1 MEGGGGSCC
10 WWVEARG
17 VAQHRIMHKTITFP
31 AHPLLQVTE
40 LSRDYSTPNVNGLR
54 NHGLNDHSNIA
65 VGGSL
70 PEIRGLEKESLPS
83 DTRHDSNP

>member
-1 MEGGGGSCC
+1 MEGGGESCY

-17 VAQHRIMHKTITFP
+17 VAQHRIMHETIAFP

-40 LSRDYSTPNVNGLR
+40 LPRDYPTPNMNGLG

-65 VGGSL
+65 IGGSL
-70 PEIRGLEKESLPS
+70 PERPGLEKERLGVPSL
-83 DTRHDSNP
+83 RHQA